1 MSVSA
6 GWLDGAAI
14 QSPQRWFSDGDAILT
29 PPFGTGSP
37 QGWTS
42 QDVCDRVKKSQ
53 AVLRYY
59 EEAL

>member
-1 MSVSA
+1 VSVSG
-6 GWLDGAAI
+6 GWLDGAGI
-14 QSPQRWFSDGDAILT
+14 QTPPRRIRDGDAILA

-42 QDVCDRVKKSQ
+42 QDVCDSVKTSQ
-53 AVLRYY
+53 AVLQYS